1 MSVRPAVSSPA
12 DCLPAAPNRI
22 LLAEDDLDVG
32 RYLEI
37 SLGVEGFEIVRAT
50 DGRSAVATAVAQPP
64 DLVVLDIGMP
74 GMDGVAVCQEL
85 RRDPRTSAV
94 PIIILTARIQ
104 KTDKLLGL
112 EAGADDYV
120 TKPFDPAELVARIRG
135 ALRRTRQL
143 RDVSPLT
150 GLPGN
155 IAIFRQLEHLLS
167 GAGPDFALLHA
178 DLDNFK
184 AFNDHYGFAAGDGVI
199 RATASLL
206 TSSLEDLPD
215 TPRFAGHVGGDDFV
229 LVTPAPDAE
238 RLADRIIPTFDDMI
252 AQHYE
257 GADVRQ
263 GHISVASRR
272 GGTRE
277 FPLMTI
283 SIGIVKSTPCRF
295 RAPAEMASVA
305 SDMKNVAKEMGGSS
319 WCLDR
324 RAAPPPRA
332 APGT

>member
-1 MSVRPAVSSPA
+1 MSVRPAVTDQTTLPP
-12 DCLPAAPNRI
+12 PAANRI
-22 LLAEDDLDVG
+22 LVAEDDLDVG
-32 RYLEI
+32 RYLEV

-50 DGRSAVATAVAQPP
+50 DGHSAVAAAVAQPP

-74 GMDGVAVCQEL
+74 GMDGVAVCEEL

-94 PIIILTARIQ
+94 PIIILTARVQ
-104 KTDKLLGL
+104 NADKLMGL
-112 EAGADDYV
+112 TAGADDYV

-155 IAIFRQLEHLLS
+155 IAIFRELEQLLAVPSPE
-167 GAGPDFALLHA
+167 FAMLHA

-184 AFNDHYGFAAGDGVI
+184 AFNDHYGFAAGDNVI

-206 TSSLEDLPD
+206 TSLLEDLPG

-229 LVTPAPDAE
+229 LVTPAEDAE
-238 RLADRIIPTFDDMI
+238 SLGDRVITAFDEMI
-252 AQHYE
+252 VGFYE

-263 GHISVASRR
+263 GHISVLSRR
-272 GGTRE
+272 GVMRE

-283 SIGIVKSTPCRF
+283 SIGIVKSTTRQF
-295 RAPAEMASVA
+295 VSPAEMASVA

-324 RAAPPPRA
+324 RAAPV
-332 APGT
+332 PGA